1 MSRADLWRG
10 TDVPIHLNLIDA
22 ALDQID
28 TRIDSLLIEMRAGFE
43 KCEEDARRQ
52 SKMLVSIL
60 VAIVVA
66 SIMLAVN
73 VTVLGGA
80 S

>member
-1 MSRADLWRG
+1 MSRSDLWRN
-10 TDVPIHLNLIDA
+10 TDVPVHLNLIDA

-28 TRIDSLLIEMRAGFE
+28 TRIDNLLIEMRAGFDR
-43 KCEEDARRQ
+43 CEEDAKRQ

>member
-1 MSRADLWRG
+1 MSRADLWRN
-10 TDVPIHLNLIDA
+10 TDVPVHLNLIDA

-28 TRIDSLLIEMRAGFE
+28 ARIDNLLLEMRAGFDR
-43 KCEEDARRQ
+43 CEEDARRQ

-73 VTVLGGA
+73 VTVLGSG

>member
-1 MSRADLWRG
+1 M
-10 TDVPIHLNLIDA
+10 PIHLNLIDA